1 MFRVRRQRGARKGGD
16 ADLQH
21 VLKLTSKRA
30 GGTEITSGFCTRRHA
45 NSIKKEIRMLPRT
58 RITILTGVVGL
69 ALSASAYADGVRN
82 TGTIR
87 EPVGYEAE
95 CFATN
100 LDTAPQQLTAT
111 IYDWTGANVT
121 SFSSCGLAGP
131 GTTCRA
137 GTTFAGRELR
147 CQVTTSGPKKA
158 LAGSL
163 NTYPSL
169 GAPTSV
175 SLPAQE

>member
-1 MFRVRRQRGARKGGD
+1 M
-16 ADLQH
+16 LMSTS
-21 VLKLTSKRA
+21 LEKLTTKSGGRIKRKSLLCFA
-30 GGTEITSGFCTRRHA
+30 PEGTW
-45 NSIKKEIRMLPRT
+45 NSTKREFVMLLRT
-58 RITILTGVVGL
+58 RIIVLTGVIGF
-69 ALSASAYADGVRN
+69 ALSSSAFADGVKN

-87 EPVGYEAE
+87 EPVGYAAE

-100 LDTAPQQLTAT
+100 LDTAPQILTAT

-121 SFSSCGLAGP
+121 SFSSCGLADP

-147 CQVTTSGPKKA
+147 CQVTTSGPKKE

-163 NTYPSL
+163 NTYPSV

-175 SLPAQE
+175 SLSAQD

>member
-1 MFRVRRQRGARKGGD
+1 
-16 ADLQH
+16 
-21 VLKLTSKRA
+21 
-30 GGTEITSGFCTRRHA
+30 
-45 NSIKKEIRMLPRT
+45 MLLRT
-58 RITILTGVVGL
+58 RIVILTGVVGF
-69 ALSASAYADGVRN
+69 ALSLNAYADGVKN

-87 EPVGYEAE
+87 EPVGYAAE
-95 CFATN
+95 CFCTN
-100 LDTAPQQLTAT
+100 LDTEPQILTAT
-111 IYDWTGANVT
+111 IFDWTGANVT

-147 CQVTTSGPKKA
+147 CQVTTSGHKKA

-163 NTYPSL
+163 NTYPSV

-175 SLPAQE
+175 SLPAQD